1 MARLPLPPAE
11 TLKLHSLAELAS
23 GGMGTIDVARAE
35 GGRHDGKLFAVKRLH
50 DKYAKDP
57 QFVAMFLDEAWM
69 TAAMKSPNV
78 VQVAAWGTDEKGM
91 FLAVELVEGVSLHGL
106 LQATLK
112 REEQFSERAV
122 AFIGSEICGGLASA
136 HELRGTDGSLL
147 GLVHRDLTLGNVL
160 VSFKG
165 EVKIAD
171 FGIAKARARI
181 SHTET
186 GMLKGKPGYMA
197 PEQARGQEVD
207 HRADIF
213 SFGVV
218 MFELLAGRRPWSA
231 PSAIELMLA
240 AASEPPED
248 LTALRRGCDRTLVA
262 IINKC
267 LEKEPEKRF
276 SSATVIKGLLDE
288 WRASRGFIG
297 GERDMLAKFVQ
308 RSCVPQM
315 QWFKHALSGDVLR
328 SAATSFKELEEQ
340 LSREG
345 APSGRASAA
354 RISAFPTPSTP
365 IGSGERP
372 RASAGGGASAGGAG
386 AVSGVVPGAAS
397 GEEKAATGTGA
408 SPPAPAV
415 TKDARP
421 SRFSFVARWA
431 TAAEPKV
438 QDAPPTTEMPRP
450 ALPSPQKKEEP
461 PKVAVAMPTP
471 AAKASSTTLKS
482 REVIPELMRSI
493 GNAQAQSPRPAKKP
507 PPTVKVTAP
516 PPDVESPKTP
526 APSDKG
532 DPKTPLPTPAPK
544 GPKAPSPTVVS
555 GDEAREAREAR
566 EALKAL
572 VAGAPE
578 APEANAPATPRD
590 GSIAPP
596 VLPPPPVPSD
606 LEGPAPAPKEVA
618 AAALVPP
625 ADAVVIAEKPL
636 DDEVDSGPQP
646 TMKSPPITASNAP
659 PPMPPVDVQVSTPRP
674 LPPPEPKIEA
684 RDGRAGK
691 RQLGPGHTRMRGGLV
706 KSPKDPSGAVTKPA
720 LTRPTALLALIA
732 LFAGAIIAW
741 ILRSRM

>member
-11 TLKLHSLAELAS
+11 TMKLRSLAELAS

-35 GGRHDGKLFAVKRLH
+35 GGRHDGELFAVKRLH

-69 TAAMKSPNV
+69 TAALKSPNV
-78 VQVAAWGTDEKGM
+78 VQVAAWGTDDKGM

-106 LQATLK
+106 LQAAQK

-122 AFIGSEICGGLASA
+122 AFICSEICAGLASA

-165 EVKIAD
+165 DVKIAD

-276 SSATVIKGLLDE
+276 SSATVIKGLIDE
-288 WRASRGFIG
+288 WRATRGFVG
-297 GERDMLAKFVQ
+297 GERDLLAKFVQ

-315 QWFKHALSGDVLR
+315 QWFKHALSGEVVR
-328 SAATSFKELEEQ
+328 SSATSFKELEEQ
-340 LSREG
+340 LGRESI
-345 APSGRASAA
+345 PSGRASGA
-354 RISAFPTPSTP
+354 RISAFPSPTPSSP

-372 RASAGGGASAGGAG
+372 RASGSAGA
-386 AVSGVVPGAAS
+386 AVSGVVPGAAAS

-408 SPPAPAV
+408 SPPAPAA
-415 TKDARP
+415 KEARP

-431 TAAEPKV
+431 TQAEPKV
-438 QDAPPTTEMPRP
+438 QDAAPAPAPQPTEMPRP
-450 ALPSPQKKEEP
+450 ALPSSGKKEEP
-461 PKVAVAMPTP
+461 PKVAVAMPPP
-471 AAKASSTTLKS
+471 AAKAPSTTLKS
-482 REVIPELMRSI
+482 REVIPELIRSI
-493 GNAQAQSPRPAKKP
+493 GNSQAPSPRPVKKP

-516 PPDVESPKTP
+516 PPDMENRKTP
-526 APSDKG
+526 APSDKS
-532 DPKTPLPTPAPK
+532 DPKTPLPTP

-555 GDEAREAREAR
+555 GSEVPEVRQALD
-566 EALKAL
+566 ALKAL
-572 VAGAPE
+572 TASTPSGSDAKAPT
-578 APEANAPATPRD
+578 TPRD
-590 GSIAPP
+590 GSPVAP
-596 VLPPPPVPSD
+596 VLPPPPLPSD
-606 LEGPAPAPKEVA
+606 LESPEPPSKEAAPPVV
-618 AAALVPP
+618 VPP
-625 ADAVVIAEKPL
+625 ADAVTIAEKPL

-674 LPPPEPKIEA
+674 LPPPPPKVEA
-684 RDGRAGK
+684 RDARPGK
-691 RQLGPGHTRMRGGLV
+691 RALGPGRTRMQGGLV
-706 KSPKDPSGAVTKPA
+706 KSPKDSPDAVRKSA
-720 LTRPTALLALIA
+720 VTRPTALLALLA

-741 ILRSRM
+741 FLRSHF